1 MARRFSGRIKLITGL
16 LDVNG
21 VVHVADS
28 HHQSHLDE
36 RSYVERVNENGD
48 EVMAR
53 RSGASRAQLT
63 YRSSASG
70 DDPPAAAAYAP
81 TRED

>member
-1 MARRFSGRIKLITGL
+1 MGRRASGGIKLVTGL
-16 LDVNG
+16 LDVHG
-21 VVHVADS
+21 VVHVAD
-28 HHQSHLDE
+28 HHHRAHLDE
-36 RSYVERVNENGD
+36 RPYVEIVNENGD
-48 EVMAR
+48 EIMAP

-70 DDPPAAAAYAP
+70 DDAPAAAAYAP